1 MRDDYI
7 EDLLKSK
14 WQEDINRKEAEKKA
28 REAAEKKSK

>member
-1 MRDDYI
+1 MSDDYI

-14 WQEDINRKEAEKKA
+14 WQEDINRKEAEKKE